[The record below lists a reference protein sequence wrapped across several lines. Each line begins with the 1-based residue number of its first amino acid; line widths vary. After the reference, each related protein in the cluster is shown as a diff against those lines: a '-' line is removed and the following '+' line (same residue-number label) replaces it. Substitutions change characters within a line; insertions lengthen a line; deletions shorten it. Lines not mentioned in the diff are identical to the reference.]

1 MKEWIL
7 ENTTVT
13 EEKYNSLINED
24 TVILDGTEVKKDK
37 NTYEL
42 SNNPIIN
49 VYKFTEKKPTITRCM
64 IYGIRKSKKY
74 YIYKDIKFRVF
85 AELMK
90 TRKGDFYESLY
101 SEKRLGT
108 CFDKG
113 MTICLSNKNSKIV
126 TAMCIDPFLIPTK
139 KFIHCFVIDTGK
151 DGKEYVIDGTLNA
164 VIEKQKYI
172 DIYNAEI
179 ITEIE
184 EPKVFEFLDLMSEGK
199 ELGSNIDIA
208 EYLCFPDEVIEGV
221 KKHIK
226 TR

>member
-13 EEKYNSLINED
+13 EEKYDSLINKD
-24 TVILDGTEVKKDK
+24 TVIIDGIEIKEDK
-37 NTYEL
+37 NIYEL

-49 VYKFTEKKPTITRCM
+49 VYNFTQKKPTITRRM

-90 TRKGDFYESLY
+90 TRKGDFYKSLY

-126 TAMCIDPFLIPTK
+126 TAMCIDPFRVPSK
-139 KFIHCFVIDTGK
+139 KFIHCFVIKIGK
-151 DGKEYVIDGTLNA
+151 DGKEYVIDGTINA

-184 EPKVFEFLDLMSEGK
+184 EPKLFKFLDLMSENK
-199 ELGSNIDIA
+199 ELGFNIDID
-208 EYLCFPDEVIEGV
+208 EYLCFPEEVMEGV
-221 KKHIK
+221 KKYIK